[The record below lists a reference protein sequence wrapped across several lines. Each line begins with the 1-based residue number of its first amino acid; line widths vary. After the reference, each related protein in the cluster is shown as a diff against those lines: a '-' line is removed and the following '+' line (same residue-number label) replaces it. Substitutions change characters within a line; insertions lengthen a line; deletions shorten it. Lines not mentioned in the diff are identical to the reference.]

1 MFCVY
6 TSGCEGRNPL
16 AESFLDECDEGG
28 EYVTTVGGPP
38 SSIPCRVTHFG
49 APFTVACA
57 LALAALPAV
66 APRRAATRRP
76 PEGCDEPRFAWML
89 WETCAAQCLK
99 QGRSNAEVRVA
110 RRRRARRCSDRACV
124 RQRNEPTTSST
135 ISTHR
140 DARFVATQV
149 GAKRG
154 DDDAHEFGVYWH
166 DKALRLFA
174 RRRDEPRGDCAA
186 DCDAAEAEAQIAR
199 CERDAC
205 AKRLVVSYKRKRSV
219 NAFWSTRRRGCGVGV
234 AALPPWMET
243 HARVLGV

>member
-1 MFCVY
+1 M
-6 TSGCEGRNPL
+6 

-99 QGRSNAEVRVA
+99 QGRSNAE
-110 RRRRARRCSDRACV
+110 
-124 RQRNEPTTSST
+124 
-135 ISTHR
+135 
-140 DARFVATQV
+140 V

-243 HARVLGV
+243 HARVLGI